1 MVQQNLKKEIL
12 DLLQDEC
19 YINSLAATVESPAA
33 RYCHSAILL
42 LSQENPHFF
51 KKFLSEYVC
60 LIKGKSIPIFK
71 VPTMVEIYKKWLRY
85 PRIIKEIKS
94 ISLKVKSRSNDV
106 DFWSQFIASTALDK
120 AKPELQAAR
129 IDLIIILL
137 NCNILKI
144 EDWAK
149 HGIVIDTI
157 LKLNIHQDDFQV
169 LKNKL
174 NEKDHPYYRMFFLIK
189 RYIDLKIPGLEIA
202 EMIKMQ
208 FSTPDRSFKYSE
220 KIEEFYLL
228 LEHKLPADYS
238 LLLRK
243 MDIGKLFHIYQI
255 CPSLFESLE
264 IELEKSL
271 NLDSLLQ
278 YLFNNYMISG
288 VFLRAYSYDQISS
301 IEMNWFKDELIGN
314 NIIYSETLP
323 FKLTRKAAHHF
334 RCLPFTMELSVT
346 RALIYSTIC
355 TAVNDEHFAMI
366 VARSIR
372 SLDRA
377 EYWIQT
383 MILLHKNGLRF
394 LEVREVID
402 YLNEKVIVE
411 REQICLKN
419 KSIRNLMLEID
430 TWHEQLREKRILKSV
445 GYKKLAESNIGPYYI
460 DYEGISYLIKQIK
473 RTKELFEEGR
483 LLHHCVYTY
492 RKECLDGETFI
503 FSLRTIDEKADEFPL
518 ITIEVVSNKILQAKG
533 KFNRSTT
540 EIEKEIIRL
549 WAKEN
554 QLQFLK

>member
-19 YINSLAATVESPAA
+19 YINSLLATVESPAA

-42 LSQENPHFF
+42 LSQENPHLF
-51 KKFLSEYVC
+51 KKFLNEYVC
-60 LIKGKSIPIFK
+60 LIKGKSIPVFK
-71 VPTMVEIYKKWLRY
+71 VPTVVAIYKKWLRY

-94 ISLKVKSRSNDV
+94 ISSKVKSRSNDV

-129 IDLIIILL
+129 IDLLIILL
-137 NCNILKI
+137 NSNILKL

-157 LKLNIHQDDFQV
+157 LKLNIHQDDFQL

-174 NEKDHPYYRMFFLIK
+174 DEKEHPYYRMFFLIK

-220 KIEEFYLL
+220 KIEEFYML
-228 LEHKLPADYS
+228 LERKLPSDYS

-278 YLFNNYMISG
+278 YLFNNYMFSG
-288 VFLRAYSYDQISS
+288 VFLRAFSNDQISS

-355 TAVNDEHFAMI
+355 TAVHDEHFAMI

-377 EYWIQT
+377 EYWMQT

-411 REQICLKN
+411 GEQICLKN

-445 GYKKLAESNIGPYYI
+445 GSKKLAESNVGSYYI
-460 DYEGISYLIKQIK
+460 DYEGVSYLIKQIK
-473 RTKELFEEGR
+473 RTKELFEEGK

-518 ITIEVVSNKILQAKG
+518 ITIEVVSNKILQTKG

-549 WAKEN
+549 WAQEN
-554 QLQFLK
+554 QLQFLN